1 VDDRHDDLGT
11 WLSGRIDPRYPPP
24 GTFDPIRQRAQRRK
38 DRKLAVTDGPARV
51 IVAARS
57 LSSAPIPAG

>member
-24 GTFDPIRQRAQRRK
+24 GTFDPIRQRAQRCK
-38 DRKLAVTDGPARV
+38 DRKPAVTGGPTRV
-51 IVAARS
+51 IVAARA
-57 LSSAPIPAG
+57 LSSAPTPAG